1 MHKTNS
7 PESQGN
13 ITYAVLPDGSADVWI
28 RKNEVQLP
36 EKDEGPLGMEAD
48 EIYFK
53 VSEGVVPKEE
63 IVADLD
69 FWFDQ
74 LKDKEEG
81 CNADYLSIETYRAE
95 KKKEISQICQSTVF
109 AGTDIDISSGKEH
122 FSLKDEDQLNLF
134 GKQAQLTAGI
144 KKLEYHEDGNPCR
157 YYSAEDM
164 QKIINGAM
172 EFKSYHTTYGNS
184 VNMWIKGCAK
194 ASEIAKIEYGAPI
207 PEEYQ
212 SEVLKDY
219 LAEMA
224 ADKEVK

>member
-36 EKDEGPLGMEAD
+36 EKDEGPQGMEAD

-53 VSEGVVPKEE
+53 VSAGVVPKEE

-134 GKQAQLTAGI
+134 
-144 KKLEYHEDGNPCR
+144 
-157 YYSAEDM
+157 EDM

-184 VNMWIKGCAK
+184 LNMWIKGCSK
-194 ASEIAKIEYGAPI
+194 TSEIAKIEYGAPI

>member
-13 ITYAVLPDGSADVWI
+13 ITYAVLQMVPLMYGFVRTKSSF
-28 RKNEVQLP
+28 RK
-36 EKDEGPLGMEAD
+36 KDEGPQGMEAD

-53 VSEGVVPKEE
+53 VSAGVVPKEE

-109 AGTDIDISSGKEH
+109 SGTDIDISSGKEH

-134 GKQAQLTAGI
+134 RKTGSADRWHTKNWNTMKTAIRAGI
-144 KKLEYHEDGNPCR
+144 IPLRICR
-157 YYSAEDM
+157 RLLMVQWNSRVIT
-164 QKIINGAM
+164 QHM
-172 EFKSYHTTYGNS
+172 ET
-184 VNMWIKGCAK
+184 
-194 ASEIAKIEYGAPI
+194 
-207 PEEYQ
+207 
-212 SEVLKDY
+212 L
-219 LAEMA
+219 
-224 ADKEVK
+224 

>member
-1 MHKTNS
+1 M
-7 PESQGN
+7 
-13 ITYAVLPDGSADVWI
+13 
-28 RKNEVQLP
+28 
-36 EKDEGPLGMEAD
+36 
-48 EIYFK
+48 
-53 VSEGVVPKEE
+53 
-63 IVADLD
+63 
-69 FWFDQ
+69 
-74 LKDKEEG
+74 KDKEEG
-81 CNADYLSIETYRAE
+81 CNADYLSVETYRAE

-184 VNMWIKGCAK
+184 LNMWIKGCSK
-194 ASEIAKIEYGAPI
+194 TSEIAKIEYGAPI

-224 ADKEVK
+224 ADKEVE

>member
-36 EKDEGPLGMEAD
+36 EKDEGPQGMEAD

-53 VSEGVVPKEE
+53 VSAGVVPKEE

-109 AGTDIDISSGKEH
+109 AGVDISISSGTEH
-122 FSLKDEDQLNLF
+122 FTGRVLFWLHHAIVKGEHNGELEEAFENL
-134 GKQAQLTAGI
+134 QRAEEH
-144 KKLEYHEDGNPCR
+144 KKEMDR
-157 YYSAEDM
+157 
-164 QKIINGAM
+164 
-172 EFKSYHTTYGNS
+172 
-184 VNMWIKGCAK
+184 
-194 ASEIAKIEYGAPI
+194 
-207 PEEYQ
+207 
-212 SEVLKDY
+212 EVLAKYSID
-219 LAEMA
+219 
-224 ADKEVK
+224 